1 MADSQDDVNKD
12 LYRRVNEQDMRLT
25 KVETWRDL
33 TDPRLNTFITRIEF
47 TLVKIITYGIAGTA
61 LLSVL
66 TALISKVIV
75 KS

>member
-1 MADSQDDVNKD
+1 MADLDDVYKRLND
-12 LYRRVNEQDMRLT
+12 QDMRLT